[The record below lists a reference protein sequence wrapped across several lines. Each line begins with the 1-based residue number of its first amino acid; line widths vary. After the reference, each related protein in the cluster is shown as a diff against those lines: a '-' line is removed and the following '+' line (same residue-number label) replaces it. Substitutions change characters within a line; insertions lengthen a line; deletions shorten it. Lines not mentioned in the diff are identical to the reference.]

1 MWRFFWDKILSMSKD
16 LRKKNRL
23 LNKTLF
29 VQLFD
34 TFVTVV
40 GSFWYLEHGFSL
52 VNFLLT
58 SQKEARPVDLAY
70 PGNSWLVGS
79 PKGETFCRETP
90 QLQKRKRSK
99 PWFAETEKG
108 PNFSRK
114 FIPACCKVARNC
126 FGLTFWVTWRWR
138 RMGPFPPNWP
148 GFGVL
153 KIGGQTLQSQQKH
166 VCGTLDT
173 WSLIHVT
180 SSRSP
185 PGSSFGLGGHVIH
198 VCLERLSHIFPP
210 SERFLWPSK
219 WQSAGASVNLPWGQR
234 WGHELFHANM
244 GVSSFTALD
253 AVQVRSSF
261 ALIQAQGRMRT
272 MTFPVIRSQWHDWMM
287 ELGLDGYVMVG
298 CWVVCG
304 FQLGMAVAQK
314 FTTCVDP
321 KQWLK
326 NIRPKGSETETSVIC
341 GPLVLWD
348 YEGGISCLTDHYV
361 WNPANGTVFCK
372 IHGFPHFWIH
382 WEKLW
387 LWNDQW
393 SHPSL
398 DGWFLWL
405 LLTSDNHQIPIIPA
419 APSWFWGWQP
429 KSMALKILIFKFP
442 RFVFRSVCSKGISDA
457 FRDLHPNQQT
467 RAKGEVIHQKTSQRR
482 MPISGLQW

>member
-1 MWRFFWDKILSMSKD
+1 MGTKPSGDVVFFWDKILSMSKD

-52 VNFLLT
+52 ENFLLT
-58 SQKEARPVDLAY
+58 WQKEARPVDLAY

-90 QLQKRKRSK
+90 QPQKRKRSK

-138 RMGPFPPNWP
+138 RMGPFPRNWLAWFWSFIFKDRGTNP
-148 GFGVL
+148 PEST
-153 KIGGQTLQSQQKH
+153 KTWH
-166 VCGTLDT
+166 CGTLDT

-198 VCLERLSHIFPP
+198 VCLERLPHIFPP

-219 WQSAGASVNLPWGQR
+219 WQSARASCKLTLGSTLRARTFSCKHGSLVIYSAGCCSGAKLFRFDPSTGQNEDYDLSSYSKSVTWLDD
-234 WGHELFHANM
+234 
-244 GVSSFTALD
+244 GVGVGWSYNGWMLD
-253 AVQVRSSF
+253 GLRFPAGNGCGSKF
-261 ALIQAQGRMRT
+261 AL
-272 MTFPVIRSQWHDWMM
+272 FPQ
-287 ELGLDGYVMVG
+287 
-298 CWVVCG
+298 
-304 FQLGMAVAQK
+304 
-314 FTTCVDP
+314 TCVDP
-321 KQWLK
+321 KQGLK

-341 GPLVLWD
+341 GRLDFDIENWYGKMSKAVRWFFGAMK
-348 YEGGISCLTDHYV
+348 GGDIL
-361 WNPANGTVFCK
+361 
-372 IHGFPHFWIH
+372 
-382 WEKLW
+382 
-387 LWNDQW
+387 
-393 SHPSL
+393 L
-398 DGWFLWL
+398 DGPLCLEPCQWNRVLQDPWVPTFLNTL
-405 LLTSDNHQIPIIPA
+405 
-419 APSWFWGWQP
+419 G
-429 KSMALKILIFKFP
+429 KIA
-442 RFVFRSVCSKGISDA
+442 ISD
-457 FRDLHPNQQT
+457 LT
-467 RAKGEVIHQKTSQRR
+467 
-482 MPISGLQW
+482 LL